1 MNSNVGNEDNAG
13 SWPHWLGRLLAGWR
27 HRPGTA
33 PGNTQE
39 PAAEPEIK
47 ATEAILIIEIGA
59 WRAGLLPRRLEQAGY
74 TARVAQGV
82 PAGLECLG
90 QAPTPLVIVGGS
102 RDPTIYRSLRRVSP
116 AYILALVPDVTSDEL
131 TTVLDAGADDCQS
144 SVISQAETV
153 ARAHALLR
161 HPSQHPSSVCGPL

>member
-13 SWPHWLGRLLAGWR
+13 SWPHWLGRLLAGRR
-27 HRPGTA
+27 HRPGPA

-59 WRAGLLPRRLEQAGY
+59 WRAGLLSRRLEQAGY
-74 TARVAQGV
+74 TVQVAQGV
-82 PAGLECLG
+82 PVGLERLR
-90 QAPTPLVIVGGS
+90 QAHAPLIIVGGS

-131 TTVLDAGADDCQS
+131 AAVLDAGADDCQS

-153 ARAHALLR
+153 ARARALLR
-161 HPSQHPSSVCGPL
+161 HPRPYPSPVCALF